1 MKLLSLEVERFRC
14 IRKAQIEFAPGLN
27 VLHGPN
33 DLGKSS
39 LVHAIRAALLLQ
51 SNAKEGEA
59 FASWHEEGE
68 PVVELVFES
77 EPQRIWRV
85 KKTFGTGNARL
96 QFSKD
101 GVDFSHEARAREVD
115 ERLSE
120 ILRWGVAPPGGKGRP
135 KGMPETFLTAAL
147 LPDQDRVDAIFHQAL
162 GEDSDESG
170 RKWLTSALQA
180 MAEDP
185 IFKSVLER
193 VQERVDEAFNISEKG
208 VKKKGGKQSLWK
220 KLTDEINEKQERK
233 EERQRELQKTNAIEG
248 EIRILR
254 ERRVELKEAA
264 VKAEGRR
271 VAALENLEKMKRR
284 EEIAVRLEGQKSSLC
299 AITTELQQ
307 LREAEVAHRNEFR
320 RIGELAK
327 NCEEAQTARDK
338 ASKQAEKAKEEL
350 TRAQS
355 ADRARERQLE
365 QTTLEAQRDRLGV
378 EQSKL
383 ETLAASARAIESAE
397 ARASTL
403 EFQLQGIEKSA
414 AAMRGKAEA
423 TAGERADLERDDR
436 DLRAVRAFF
445 QWQTAREAFE
455 EAEKGAAQLADLSKQ
470 AREKR
475 TAAASLEAAQSG
487 VALPSQEQIDTLRM
501 LESDIRV
508 VAVEVNVG
516 LSVTVR
522 PKRALRVE
530 IQRDGE
536 PRTSHDL
543 NASPLDTAARR
554 QLQVDIDGIA
564 EIAVS
569 GGAADARERMEALE
583 RRWATE
589 AAPLLQQTGVP
600 TVEELARMSVDAGK
614 RAAEIE
620 SAVRDAA
627 QLEQRMADQPE
638 WGKLVPDRQSA
649 VRAAEKALM
658 GAEPSELEKMA
669 RKLRIRDAVDAE
681 KGIDRL
687 HTRFAKL
694 GEDAR
699 QSETQLAAEEARAA
713 EKGKSL
719 EEARGDRKGK
729 QATIEGE
736 WREVLVAAAK
746 RQAEIQKDLET
757 IEGKLAHLTQAGD
770 EDLTAARASAEKA
783 AEAHEKFTSAYQAAQ
798 EELNKA
804 KLAHA
809 TNEGTLK
816 ARREAA
822 DKLNETGAREA
833 MVGIEDELRAAPLPS
848 EQVTAETL
856 AEAERLL
863 HLADTKVDDID
874 GEIREKQG
882 ALQQVGGAVAKQR
895 AEDAAIELDLARERL
910 NQTELEYGAWELLR
924 TTMRE
929 AEQEEGTNLGRALTA
944 PITQRFEALTGGRYG
959 KFILGAELETEGIST
974 AGQARDIG
982 QLSVGT
988 RDQLSTIFRLTL
1000 AEQLKTAVILDDQL
1014 AQSDAKRMSWLK
1026 GLLQEI
1032 AANVQ
1037 VIVLTCRP
1045 GDYVDALPA
1054 RKGSKRLEA
1063 QTPVHAI
1070 DLLRFIERSQPAGV

>member
-14 IRKAQIEFAPGLN
+14 IRKAKIEFAAGLN

-39 LVHAIRAALLLQ
+39 LVEAIRAALLLQ

-59 FASWHEEGE
+59 FACWHEEGE

-120 ILRWGVAPPGGKGRP
+120 ILRWGVAPPGGKGRRI
-135 KGMPETFLTAAL
+135 GMAETFLTAAL
-147 LPDQDRVDAIFHQAL
+147 LPNQDQVDAIFHQAL
-162 GEDSDESG
+162 ENDSDESG
-170 RKWLTSALQA
+170 KKWLTSALQA

-185 IFKSVLER
+185 IFKRVLER
-193 VQERVDEAFNISEKG
+193 VQERVDEAFNVSDKG
-208 VKKKGGKQSLWK
+208 VARKRGKQSPWT
-220 KLTDEINEKQERK
+220 KLTEELNQKQERNL
-233 EERQRELQKTNAIEG
+233 ERQRDLQETNAIE
-248 EIRILR
+248 EKIRMLR

-264 VKAEGRR
+264 VKAEGRKTA
-271 VAALENLEKMKRR
+271 VTENLEKLKRR
-284 EEIAVRLEGQKSSLC
+284 EEIAARLEEQKSSLH

-307 LREAEVAHRNEFR
+307 LHEAEDAHHSEFPR
-320 RIGELAK
+320 LEELAK
-327 NCEEAQTARDK
+327 NCEETQTARDK
-338 ASKQAEKAKEEL
+338 ASKHAEKAKEDL
-350 TRAQS
+350 TRVQS

-365 QTTLEAQRDRLGV
+365 QTMLEAQRDRLRA
-378 EQSKL
+378 EQAKL
-383 ETLAASARAIESAE
+383 ETRAASARAIESAE
-397 ARASTL
+397 ARVSTL
-403 EFQLQGIEKSA
+403 ESELQGMEKSA
-414 AAMRGKAEA
+414 AATRGKAEA
-423 TAGERADLERDDR
+423 TIGERADLEREDR
-436 DLRAVRAFF
+436 SLRAVRAFF
-445 QWQTAREAFE
+445 QWQTAREAVE
-455 EAEKGAAQLADLSKQ
+455 EAEKGAAQSADLSKQ

-475 TAAASLEAAQSG
+475 TAAAALETAQSG
-487 VALPSQEQIDTLRM
+487 ITLPSQEQIDELRR

-508 VAVEVNVG
+508 AAAGVNVG

-522 PKRALRVE
+522 PKRAMRVE

-543 NASPLDTAARR
+543 SVSPLDAAARR
-554 QLQVDIDGIA
+554 QLQVDIYNIA

-589 AAPLLQQTGVP
+589 AAPLLQQAGVSAI
-600 TVEELARMSVDAGK
+600 EELARMSLEASK
-614 RAAEIE
+614 RAAEIG
-620 SAVRDAA
+620 SVVRDAA

-638 WGKLVPDRQSA
+638 WSKLLAERQPGLRS
-649 VRAAEKALM
+649 AEKALM
-658 GAEPSELEKMA
+658 GAEPSELGKMA
-669 RKLRIRDAVDAE
+669 RKLRIRDAADAE

-687 HTRFAKL
+687 HARFAKL

-699 QSETQLAAEEARAA
+699 QHETQLAAEEARAA
-713 EKGKSL
+713 EKRKSL
-719 EEARGDRKGK
+719 EEARADRDSK
-729 QATIEGE
+729 QAAIEGD
-736 WREVLVAAAK
+736 WREVLEGAGK
-746 RQAEIQKDLET
+746 RQAEIQKDLEAT
-757 IEGKLAHLTQAGD
+757 GEKLAHMTQAGN
-770 EDLTAARASAEKA
+770 EDLKAARAA
-783 AEAHEKFTSAYQAAQ
+783 AERAAQALERFTSAYHAAQ

-822 DKLNETGAREA
+822 GKLDESGVRETMTRIEA
-833 MVGIEDELRAAPLPS
+833 ELRAAPLPS
-848 EQVTAETL
+848 EQATAETL
-856 AEAERLL
+856 AEAEQALQ
-863 HLADTKVDDID
+863 LANAKVDKAD

-910 NQTELEYGAWELLR
+910 NQTELEYEAWELLR
-924 TTMRE
+924 KTMRE

-944 PITQRFEALTGGRYG
+944 PITQRFEALTAGRYG
-959 KFILGAELETEGIST
+959 KFMLGAELETEGISSGGET
-974 AGQARDIG
+974 RDVG
-982 QLSVGT
+982 RLSVGT

-1014 AQSDAKRMSWLK
+1014 VQSDAKRMSWLR

-1045 GDYVDALPA
+1045 SDYVDALPA
-1054 RKGSKRLEA
+1054 RKGSKRVEA

-1070 DLLRFIERSQPAGV
+1070 DLLRFIERSQPAGA